1 MKICK
6 FGGSSLANAQ
16 QFKKIKA
23 IVESDPKRRVVVVSA
38 VGKAHPDQNKITD
51 LLYLLHAH
59 LLYGVD
65 YQALLSEIIERYRS
79 IQLELNLKFDI
90 QAFFDRLKTDLS
102 PKTERDTLVSIGE
115 KLSAILCAEFLN
127 WPMIDAKDAIVLTS
141 DGTVDLERS
150 TQKLSTLFQQYPHFV
165 LPGFYG
171 ALPNG
176 RIKLMKRGGS
186 DITGSIVAAA
196 LHAEIYENWTDVS
209 GIMMAD
215 PRIVPEAKPIPQ
227 LTYGE
232 LRELTFMGASILH
245 EESIQA
251 VKHLNIPL
259 NIRNTNKPEEP
270 GTLIRNDIIDDDQAE
285 GFITGITG
293 LKDFAVVT
301 VHKEQIARH
310 PQVLR
315 QILESFERHDLL
327 IEYMTKG
334 IDSLS
339 LTVKVEALKERQF
352 DLFADL
358 KQKCSIDKL
367 TFEDDLA
374 LIAVVGRN
382 MKEKPGISG
391 QLFSALGAKNI
402 NIRLIAQG
410 TDEISIIVGVANAD
424 FELTIQ
430 TLYEHFIRKNG

>member
-1 MKICK
+1 
-6 FGGSSLANAQ
+6 
-16 QFKKIKA
+16 
-23 IVESDPKRRVVVVSA
+23 
-38 VGKAHPDQNKITD
+38 
-51 LLYLLHAH
+51 
-59 LLYGVD
+59 
-65 YQALLSEIIERYRS
+65 
-79 IQLELNLKFDI
+79 
-90 QAFFDRLKTDLS
+90 
-102 PKTERDTLVSIGE
+102 
-115 KLSAILCAEFLN
+115 
-127 WPMIDAKDAIVLTS
+127 
-141 DGTVDLERS
+141 
-150 TQKLSTLFQQYPHFV
+150 
-165 LPGFYG
+165 
-171 ALPNG
+171 
-176 RIKLMKRGGS
+176 
-186 DITGSIVAAA
+186 
-196 LHAEIYENWTDVS
+196 
-209 GIMMAD
+209 
-215 PRIVPEAKPIPQ
+215 
-227 LTYGE
+227 
-232 LRELTFMGASILH
+232 MGASIFH

-310 PQVLR
+310 LQVLR

-327 IEYMTKG
+327 IEHMTKG

-391 QLFSALGAKNI
+391 QLSALGVKNI

-410 TDEISIIVGVANAD
+410 TDEISIIVGVANAR
-424 FELTIQ
+424 I
-430 TLYEHFIRKNG
+430 

>member
-6 FGGSSLANAQ
+6 FGGSSLANAT
-16 QFKKIKA
+16 QFAKIKA
-23 IVESDPKRRVVVVSA
+23 IIEEDHERRIVVVSA
-38 VGKAHPDQNKITD
+38 VGKEIQTQNKITD

-65 YQALLSEIIERYRS
+65 YQVLLNEIVERYVS
-79 IQLELNLKFDI
+79 IQKELNLSFDVSGYFN
-90 QAFFDRLKTDLS
+90 QVKTQLNAKYELD
-102 PKTERDTLVSIGE
+102 KLVSMGE
-115 KLSAILCAEFLN
+115 KLSAILCAEYLG
-127 WPMIDAKDAIVLTS
+127 WPMIDAKDAIVMCN
-141 DGTVDLERS
+141 DGTVDLKLTS
-150 TQKLSTLFQQYPHFV
+150 QKIHTLAQQYPRFV
-165 LPGFYG
+165 IPGFYG

-196 LHAEIYENWTDVS
+196 LNADIYENWTDVS

-215 PRIVPEAKPIPQ
+215 PRIVPEAKPISE

-232 LRELTFMGASILH
+232 LREMTFMGASVLH

-259 NIRNTNKPEEP
+259 NIRNTNDMHHP
-270 GTLIRNDIIDDDQAE
+270 GTMIRNDIEEDTQSK

-301 VHKEQIARH
+301 VHKEQIARQSH
-310 PQVLR
+310 VIR
-315 QILESFERHDLL
+315 QILEIFDSFDLL
-327 IEYMTKG
+327 IDHMSKG

-339 LTVKVEALKERQF
+339 LTVKVELLKEHQF

-358 KQKCSIDKL
+358 KLKCEIDKL

-382 MKEKPGISG
+382 MKDKPGVSG
-391 QLFSALGAKNI
+391 QLFSALGENKI

-410 TDEISIIVGVANAD
+410 TDEISIIVGVSNGD
-424 FELTIQ
+424 FENTIR
-430 TLYEHFIRKNG
+430 TLYERFIRL

>member
-6 FGGSSLANAQ
+6 FGGSSLANAN
-16 QFKKIKA
+16 QFEKIKA
-23 IVESDPKRRVVVVSA
+23 IINEDSDRRIVVVSA
-38 VGKAHPDQNKITD
+38 VGKSIQTQNKITD

-65 YQALLSEIIERYRS
+65 YQVLLNEIIERYTS
-79 IQLELNLKFDI
+79 IQKDLNLNFDVRN
-90 QAFFDRLKTDLS
+90 FFNQLKSQLNA
-102 PKTERDTLVSIGE
+102 KYERDKLVSVGE
-115 KLSAILCAEFLN
+115 KLSAILCAEYLG
-127 WPMIDAKDAIVLTS
+127 WPMIDAKDAIVMNS
-141 DGTVDLERS
+141 DGTVDFKMTS
-150 TQKLSTLFQQYPHFV
+150 QKIQTLAQQYPRFV
-165 LPGFYG
+165 IPGFYG

-196 LHAEIYENWTDVS
+196 LNADIYENWTDVS

-215 PRIVPEAKPIPQ
+215 PRIVANAKPIPE

-232 LRELTFMGASILH
+232 LRELTFMGASVLH

-259 NIRNTNKPEEP
+259 NIRNTNDMHHP
-270 GTLIRNDIIDDDQAE
+270 GTMIRNDIEEDIQVK

-293 LKDFAVVT
+293 LKDFTVVT
-301 VHKEQIARH
+301 VHKEQIARS
-310 PQVLR
+310 PLVIRQVLE
-315 QILESFERHDLL
+315 LFEYYDLL
-327 IEYMTKG
+327 IDHMSKG

-339 LTVKVEALKERQF
+339 LTVKAELLKEHQF

-358 KQKCSIDKL
+358 KQKCDIDKL

-374 LIAVVGRN
+374 LISVVGRN
-382 MKEKPGISG
+382 MKDKPGVSG
-391 QLFSALGAKNI
+391 QLFSALGEKKI

-410 TDEISIIVGVANAD
+410 TDEISIIVGVSNSD
-424 FELTIQ
+424 YESTIK
-430 TLYEHFIRKNG
+430 TLYERFIRL